1 MRQTFYLTLVIL
13 FFAELTTTAAQS
25 EETFRP
31 MTGTEQPISERKTET
46 GNCYVYENYTVK
58 TTAGEAVGEKI
69 AIYKRAAAAT
79 DYCDAKARPYLAIE
93 NPDANYFIGLSGDFL
108 FVDSGTSVESRG
120 LEIFNLETKKSI
132 YATEYHDS
140 VRLENGRYVIYDK
153 VSARAGAVKTCR
165 AAAKWKK
172 EGFSIGWVRNTKID
186 LQTLKESP
194 AGALRCIALQ

>member
-1 MRQTFYLTLVIL
+1 MKQTFYLTFLIL
-13 FFAELTTTAAQS
+13 FFAQLTAIAAQS

-31 MTGTEQPISERKTET
+31 MKGTEQPISERKTET
-46 GNCYVYENYTVK
+46 GNCYIFENYTVK
-58 TTAGEAVGEKI
+58 TTASEGVGEKI
-69 AIYKRAAAAT
+69 VIYKRAAT
-79 DYCDAKARPYLAIE
+79 TTNYCDSRARPYLSIE
-93 NPDANYFIGLSGDFL
+93 NPDANYFIGLSGVFL

-140 VRLENGRYVIYDK
+140 VALQNGRYVLYDK
-153 VSARAGAVKTCR
+153 VSAKAGAVKTCR
-165 AAAKWKK
+165 EAAKWKK